1 MAPRFVLSWP
11 PVVSQTKREEW
22 GRVSR
27 ANSLIFPSLFIV
39 VGYTI
44 IIFFSSGVVCLFAI
58 TAETISNQNL

>member
-11 PVVSQTKREEW
+11 PVVSQTTREEW
-22 GRVSR
+22 GRV
-27 ANSLIFPSLFIV
+27 LFPCLFIV

-58 TAETISNQNL
+58 TAETISNQNV